1 MEPDRGGSRTRT
13 PSPQQPSR
21 TEYQCGC
28 CRKVMPKGQWQEWQL
43 VEEREGYINLLSPT
57 YSDAKGKKWATL
69 CEHCQVAQAIFR
81 LMRP

>member
-1 MEPDRGGSRTRT
+1 
-13 PSPQQPSR
+13 
-21 TEYQCGC
+21 
-28 CRKVMPKGQWQEWQL
+28 MPKGQWQEWQL